1 MYILFYKLLH
11 CFTDYKQKKKKKH
24 FLWSVGAEEEEECGG
39 GTWWW
44 RQLYSGNSPKKTTHI
59 TLEGKIIYT

>member
-1 MYILFYKLLH
+1 MYILFYKLLY
-11 CFTDYKQKKKKKH
+11 CFTDYKQKKKH
-24 FLWSVGAEEEEECGG
+24 FLLSVGAEEEEECGG

-59 TLEGKIIYT
+59 T